1 MADGELT
8 VKVDADTVQRIEA
21 LAEAAGQ
28 SVGDYV
34 RDLIVHSLPD
44 EDDWAEDVA
53 SFEEYERRG
62 VSYSVE
68 EATAHFDASMKAHLE
83 KQR

>member
-8 VKVDADTVQRIEA
+8 VKVDADTAQRLEA

-28 SVGDYV
+28 SVGEYV

-44 EDDWAEDVA
+44 DDWAEDIA
-53 SFEEYERRG
+53 AFEEYERTG
-62 VSYSVE
+62 LSYSVE
-68 EATAHFDASMKAHLE
+68 EAMAHFDAAVKAHLA
-83 KQR
+83 KRG